1 MGTSNF
7 YNKNSSKIY
16 ACQIEEDFDYQDLV
30 ENLQFEFQ
38 AQEFDLIN
46 EFDNER
52 NFCGQYITTKKIEFT
67 NINQS
72 IYLKIKAVVR
82 NGYYSGVNLDYDFEI
97 VGEGVNSYFNDFE
110 INQKDDLDYQVERGF
125 KTLFKKAKKTLEK
138 EILKLE
144 KIFGQNSQALKV
156 GARFSNGETIYIKED
171 ESFQNYIQ
179 ANY

>member
-30 ENLQFEFQ
+30 ENLQFELQ
-38 AQEFDLIN
+38 AQAFDSIN

-52 NFCGQYITTKKIEFT
+52 NFCGQYIATKKIEFT
-67 NINQS
+67 NYDQS
-72 IYLKIKAVVR
+72 IYLTIKTVIR

-97 VGEGVNSYFNDFE
+97 VGEAINNYNNDFE
-110 INQKDDLDYQVERGF
+110 INEKDDLDYQVVRGF

-171 ESFQNYIQ
+171 QSFQNYIQ
-179 ANY
+179 AN